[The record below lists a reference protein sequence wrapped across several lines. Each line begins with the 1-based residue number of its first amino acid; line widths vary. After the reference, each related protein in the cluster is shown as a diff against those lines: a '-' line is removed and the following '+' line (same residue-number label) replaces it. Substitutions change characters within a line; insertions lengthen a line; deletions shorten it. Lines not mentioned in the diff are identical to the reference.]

1 MKIVYFFTFD
11 YTLKIWKESG
21 NLERELEYF
30 TFLNKKYGISFILV
44 TYGDSSDNQI
54 IKNINFIEVIPIY
67 EYIKRNHSKF
77 FRYMNSFKI
86 PFILKNKINN
96 FDVIKQNQLLGSWVA
111 ILFKF
116 ISKKPLMTRT
126 GYDMYSFSVYEKKK
140 TYIKFLYKLLTQF
153 TLIFSDMYTVSSKID
168 KKFLESTFN
177 FKKDKIRVLPN
188 WVNNLKNNEIS
199 NRFKNKILAIG
210 RLEKQKNFEYLISS
224 FKNSDIEIDLYGE
237 GNLNKEL
244 YNLSI
249 KNNVK
254 INFLGILPYSELL
267 NIYKQY
273 KVFISTSYFE
283 GNPKTILEA
292 MSSGCVV
299 IASDIENNKEI
310 IKNNENGLL
319 FSFNDEL
326 IKIVNEILNDP
337 QKIEKISNAAFR
349 TVNQDNSCSKIASS
363 EIAKLHEI
371 IN

>member
-1 MKIVYFFTFD
+1 M
-11 YTLKIWKESG
+11 
-21 NLERELEYF
+21 
-30 TFLNKKYGISFILV
+30 
-44 TYGDSSDNQI
+44 
-54 IKNINFIEVIPIY
+54 
-67 EYIKRNHSKF
+67 
-77 FRYMNSFKI
+77 
-86 PFILKNKINN
+86 
-96 FDVIKQNQLLGSWVA
+96 
-111 ILFKF
+111 
-116 ISKKPLMTRT
+116 
-126 GYDMYSFSVYEKKK
+126 
-140 TYIKFLYKLLTQF
+140 
-153 TLIFSDMYTVSSKID
+153 
-168 KKFLESTFN
+168 
-177 FKKDKIRVLPN
+177 
-188 WVNNLKNNEIS
+188 
-199 NRFKNKILAIG
+199 
-210 RLEKQKNFEYLISS
+210 
-224 FKNSDIEIDLYGE
+224 
-237 GNLNKEL
+237 
-244 YNLSI
+244 
-249 KNNVK
+249 K